1 MQQVVNSA
9 RPGTV
14 DTSFVVTDHIFNPRA
29 ILPIYGMAARMKVA
43 RLWGRE
49 TLGGLSLN
57 NRQMSTYV
65 AGGPLAAF
73 FEEPATVWTP
83 RLGHDAMDSVGILG
97 AINRYFPD
105 LGMFSE
111 EWLLHFS
118 PLTGGKP
125 QLPVD
130 LQVGRENSAYW
141 QATEEMTPNV
151 VRFLMR
157 MEGPSIP
164 PAASTGDR
172 RAIARGKIVFAERCA
187 ACHSSKFPKPSADD
201 DPANCAGNYVECW
214 NRYWAWTKSTAYQQ
228 QMQKLVLAD
237 DFLKDNFLSTDLR
250 VPLPDVGVNACIA
263 LSSNGTTGRMWE
275 QFTSET
281 YRKLASAG
289 TISYYHP
296 YTGDKKDL
304 QLPGGGLGYLRPPS
318 LINLWN
324 TAPYLSNNSVGRS
337 EPKFDRSSRMAAFQE
352 AMEEMLWPERREK
365 DALLGDKI
373 PGKIDRTTARS
384 WLRLPARVLPDDV
397 RRSGATHQ
405 ISAARIAAGCSAD
418 RPRSRW
424 HAGRAS
430 GEFEPA
436 E

>member
-1 MQQVVNSA
+1 M
-9 RPGTV
+9 
-14 DTSFVVTDHIFNPRA
+14 
-29 ILPIYGMAARMKVA
+29 
-43 RLWGRE
+43 
-49 TLGGLSLN
+49 
-57 NRQMSTYV
+57 
-65 AGGPLAAF
+65 PLA
-73 FEEPATVWTP
+73 TP
-83 RLGHDAMDSVGILG
+83 
-97 AINRYFPD
+97 
-105 LGMFSE
+105 
-111 EWLLHFS
+111 
-118 PLTGGKP
+118 
-125 QLPVD
+125 
-130 LQVGRENSAYW
+130 
-141 QATEEMTPNV
+141 
-151 VRFLMR
+151 
-157 MEGPSIP
+157 
-164 PAASTGDR
+164 
-172 RAIARGKIVFAERCA
+172 
-187 ACHSSKFPKPSADD
+187 SKFPKPPADD

-304 QLPGGGLGYLRPPS
+304 QLPGGGRGYLRPPS

-384 WLRLPARVLPDDV
+384 WLRLPARVLPDELLDV
-397 RRSGATHQ
+397 LEPPIKFLPHVSLPAAVQ
-405 ISAARIAAGCSAD
+405 IGPVPAGTPVGLLANLNLLSEKAAPLLVHMKHELKTDADFARFVDPLVELSACPDLIVNRGHYFGTGLDGDAPLTDQQKRDLI
-418 RPRSRW
+418 
-424 HAGRAS
+424 
-430 GEFEPA
+430 EFLKLF
-436 E
+436 